1 MSNPKIKFVVTP
13 PPDADVENSDASYT
27 DTVASGGLLVL
38 PDSQINVNSVDSG
51 DVVSV
56 KTIDVNIT
64 DGVDPVTPTSVGLVG
79 NTLTIEVPSGGATM
93 NVDFSAD
100 KVVANIGE
108 TIAFTD
114 LTDNSPTHWSWRFDN
129 AGVSISQNPNFIFN
143 TKGFKNITLL
153 AGKVGVG
160 SVEIKNNYLEI
171 LFQGILDIYT
181 TADLAFSLRRL
192 RVGYTGNCIRVRRSG
207 DNTEQD
213 IGFNA
218 TDTLDTAALLAF
230 VGSGNGFVTAWYDQ
244 SGNSRNIAQS
254 TAVNQPQIVSSGV
267 VLTRNGL
274 PCVRYSASINTMAL
288 VTASNYSVPAATTF
302 SAVFTPLAGTSSYRY
317 IYTVGTTASAVA
329 FHAFG
334 YRAGGTQDDWILEDA
349 LYFGNGFGSGRN
361 PRLISN
367 GQRFFNGGQYVTFG
381 TMNGTANIL
390 DVNNSVSTTR
400 VNNAAAIPT
409 QSGIFRLGNSSAN
422 NEQLSGD
429 VQEFIL
435 WGNNLTSDK
444 AGIISNANNFYNVF

>member
-56 KTIDVNIT
+56 KTIDVNLT

-79 NTLTIEVPSGGATM
+79 NTLTIEVPSGGTPM
-93 NVDFSAD
+93 DVDFSAD

-114 LTDNSPTHWSWRFDN
+114 LTHNSPTHWSWRFDN
-129 AGVSISQNPNFIFN
+129 AGVSISQNTNFIFN

-153 AGKVGVG
+153 AGKVGAG
-160 SVEIKNNYLEI
+160 GVEIKNNYLEI

-192 RVGYTGNCIRVRRSG
+192 RIGYTGNCIRIRRSS

-218 TDTLDTAALLAF
+218 TDTLDTAALLSF
-230 VGSGNGFVTAWYDQ
+230 VGAGNGFVTTWYDQ
-244 SGNSRNIAQS
+244 SGNGRNIAQS
-254 TAVNQPQIVSSGV
+254 TAANQPQIVSSGV
-267 VLTRNGL
+267 VLTRNSL
-274 PCVRYSASINTMAL
+274 PCVRYSDTSTQISLITS
-288 VTASNYSVPAATTF
+288 SNYSVPAATTF
-302 SAVFTPLAGTSSYRY
+302 SCVFTPISGNAPYRY
-317 IYTVGTTASAVA
+317 IYTVGSTAQTAA
-329 FHAFG
+329 YHGFG
-334 YRAGGTQDDWILEDA
+334 YRAGGNLQDWILEDA

-367 GQRFFNGGQYVTFG
+367 GQRFFNTAQYVTFG
-381 TMNGTANIL
+381 SMNAIANVL
-390 DVNNSVSTTR
+390 DVNGVLSTTR
-400 VNNAAAIPT
+400 VNNADAIPT
-409 QSGIFRLGNSSAN
+409 QSGLFRLGNASDN
-422 NEQLSGD
+422 TQLSGD
-429 VQEFIL
+429 IQEFIL
-435 WGNNLTSDK
+435 WGNDLTSDK